1 MHSSRLVLV
10 IVIITLLGLITAWQQ
25 IQTVR
30 WGYQISHLSTVKQ
43 NLTTEHHTM
52 QVKLASIKSPNN
64 LIRIADSCQLKLVY
78 AGDTGLYKVREQI
91 NNAMVAPR
99 AVQANSGRSE
109 LR

>member
-30 WGYQISHLSTVKQ
+30 WGYQISHLGAVKQ
-43 NLTTEHHTM
+43 NLTTEHHAM
-52 QVKLASIKSPNN
+52 QTKLASIKSPNN
-64 LIRIADSCQLKLVY
+64 LIKTADSCQLKLVY
-78 AGDTGLYKVREQI
+78 AGDTGLNEIKERL
-91 NNAMVAPR
+91 NNITVANR
-99 AVQANSGRSE
+99 AVQAKLPRQG